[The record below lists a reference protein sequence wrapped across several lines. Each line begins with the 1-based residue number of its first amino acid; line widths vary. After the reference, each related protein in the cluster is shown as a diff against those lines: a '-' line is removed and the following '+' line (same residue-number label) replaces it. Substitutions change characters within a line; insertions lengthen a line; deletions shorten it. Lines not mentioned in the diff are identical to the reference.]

1 MDHQQALIVH
11 GLDALDDL
19 WTEFLRLQHGRIH
32 APNMPPADDLS
43 ESFVKAIQPLMPP
56 GQLIVS
62 AELWAAHRELA
73 GPSPRSFT
81 RFVAPPA
88 SFRAAHDPSQA
99 RSRAARSA
107 EPRRASAPVSHTAIA
122 SRGLLRREAPPQQQR
137 RSQCPNPSPATRRA
151 RSGPG
156 AAVFAGENPR
166 PPASPVRRAAPAHC
180 AERPRPD
187 PRCRAATPARPESGT
202 FPNRYSALR

>member
-88 SFRAAHDPSQA
+88 SFRAAHAPRRA

-122 SRGLLRREAPPQQQR
+122 SQGILWRAAPLRQRR
-137 RSQCPNPSPATRRA
+137 RSQSRGRGPVTPRA
-151 RSGPG
+151 RSRPSD
-156 AAVFAGENPR
+156 AVLAGENPR

-187 PRCRAATPARPESGT
+187 PRCRAATPGRPES
-202 FPNRYSALR
+202 